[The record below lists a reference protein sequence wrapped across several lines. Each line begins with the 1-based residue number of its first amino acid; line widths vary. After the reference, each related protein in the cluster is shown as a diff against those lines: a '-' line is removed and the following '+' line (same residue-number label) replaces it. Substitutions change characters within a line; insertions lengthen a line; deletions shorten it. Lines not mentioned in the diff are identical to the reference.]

1 MIAHGK
7 CVGERFARVVK
18 LKLNGDRCELVELG
32 EEGKKG
38 DKARGA
44 GLSVP
49 EGSAKPDLPIRS
61 SYDFKLPIR
70 ARLIQI
76 RKEQRQKGN

>member
-18 LKLNGDRCELVELG
+18 LKLNGDQCEWVELG
-32 EEGKKG
+32 EEAKKG
-38 DKARGA
+38 DKARGV
-44 GLSVP
+44 GLHELKS
-49 EGSAKPDLPIRS
+49 SAKPDLSIRS
-61 SYDFKLPIR
+61 FKLPIR
-70 ARLIQI
+70 ARLIEI